1 MLEKM
6 KNHVFIPEIVAL
18 MFVVLSKQ
26 DKHVSYG
33 ELVGTTDC
41 ITL

>member
-1 MLEKM
+1 MTDNGVTSKVDAPM
-6 KNHVFIPEIVAL
+6 HD
-18 MFVVLSKQ
+18 VLSMAV
-26 DKHVSYG
+26 KHMPYG